1 MRLGEEKRI
10 WVVFIVACLLI
21 TGIYGLTGCLAQQ
34 EDSSPEALEAAKN
47 NNATAATGSGA
58 GNRAVSDK
66 CLRLYMGELSQD
78 IAADCA
84 KTEGD
89 ERLLSLMYQC
99 VNELADIRVTKNP
112 SDGHA
117 IYRIALKKQ
126 VVDSRGKLV
135 TADALLFNYYWRCQ
149 IAYHGQDKVNQMNID
164 GLSEYQYGSS
174 GEKKRLRQQKVRKL
188 LKAPDGALKK
198 QIQAQIIIPVLEKE
212 YAWVESVYLEP
223 SFRGICKKYPNPVQ
237 LFAHYYAINTSYTGK
252 GKSKKQ
258 VLKDVAG
265 QYGTDLTKLSQ
276 LTGDNYEKAAEC
288 IAIGR
293 LWPGLVAGTGK
304 ISGIRKLDD
313 MTIEVETT
321 DYNKEDVR
329 RLGQIRIYTEASVNE
344 RSSFTRQVGAA
355 GSTNIGGLAASDD
368 RSMTA
373 KDEEDFP
380 VGTGSYLIQEE
391 TSEQIILTA
400 NSYYERKS
408 LNPIKIVVYRQEQT
422 AGECIRGI
430 CSGELD
436 MACVWERVEM
446 EKKEVSRTMETGDA
460 AWKVAAQGGVLF
472 HPGRVNATTVSKK
485 AVRSKDTC
493 SLICGLEMN
502 RQQGQ

>member
-84 KTEGD
+84 RTEGD

-99 VNELADIRVTKNP
+99 VDELADIRVTKNP

-135 TADALLFNYYWRCQ
+135 TADVLLFNYYWRCQ

-198 QIQAQIIIPVLEKE
+198 QIQARIIIPVLEKE

-223 SFRGICKKYPNPVQ
+223 SFREICKKYPNPVQ

-329 RLGQIRIYTEASVNE
+329 RLGQIRIYTEA
-344 RSSFTRQVGAA
+344 
-355 GSTNIGGLAASDD
+355 
-368 RSMTA
+368 

-422 AGECIRGI
+422 AGECIREI